1 MVANAGISGGGPFL
15 DTDTKAWDR
24 QISINLRG
32 TMLCYKY
39 AGQQMVKQKRG
50 GRIVGEAYHSLL
62 PISLPHA
69 VSYRCFLYTWQTCRT
84 VPRCLLR

>member
-1 MVANAGISGGGPFL
+1 MIANAGISGGGPFL
-15 DTDTKAWDR
+15 ETDTAAWDR

-50 GRIVGEAYHSLL
+50 GRMVGEFDLL
-62 PISLPHA
+62 CGA
-69 VSYRCFLYTWQTCRT
+69 
-84 VPRCLLR
+84 